1 MLEASLIRLEGNE
14 CCLAIRA
21 RWVESIRKNT
31 AVLVLDLNLMIS
43 DLQQKTHAMLEIP

>member
-14 CCLAIRA
+14 CCLAIRP